1 MANTRLIN
9 FVNQSKPA
17 AQVKLCYYYYVT
29 MLLALY
35 TVLLPVPKAA
45 CKMLQLE
52 GTLGQPADQP
62 PAKKRK

>member
-1 MANTRLIN
+1 MKLPHW
-9 FVNQSKPA
+9 K
-17 AQVKLCYYYYVT
+17 VKRWQKIENNLVT
-29 MLLALY
+29 VYLLALY

-62 PAKKRK
+62 PVKKRK